1 MVVNG
6 VTSDG
11 SKVTTCT
18 VCHTAVT
25 CAASAR
31 YQQLRGAKSA
41 FPPLNAGSTTAICM
55 YPRLRGCLAF
65 KRSVHS
71 RMRSNLDRKDAQQD
85 ADSRRVLMRPCAATP
100 SLVADELVLERDAPT
115 RSKVGGLLAEVGNRA
130 P

>member
-1 MVVNG
+1 MVING

-41 FPPLNAGSTTAICM
+41 FPPLNAGAHSLSERRAVIVS
-55 YPRLRGCLAF
+55 LRIA
-65 KRSVHS
+65 
-71 RMRSNLDRKDAQQD
+71 
-85 ADSRRVLMRPCAATP
+85 
-100 SLVADELVLERDAPT
+100 LVALKGV
-115 RSKVGGLLAEVGNRA
+115 
-130 P
+130 